1 MSWKI
6 DSAHSEINFTV
17 RHMMIANV
25 RGRFET
31 FEGAVEF
38 DQDRP
43 ESTQVEVR
51 IDAASLNT
59 REEQRDAHLRS
70 ADFLDVANH
79 PDLLFRSTRIELLD
93 KTNARMYGDLTIK
106 NVTRPVVMDV
116 EFNGISKSPW
126 GAVVVG
132 FSAHTR
138 INRKDWDLT
147 WNVALE
153 TGGWLVGEEIKIDID
168 VELVKQEEPALAAA

>member
-6 DSAHSEINFTV
+6 DSAHSEINFTA

-25 RGRFET
+25 RGRFEA
-31 FEGAVEF
+31 FEGTVEF
-38 DQDRP
+38 DRDRP
-43 ESTQVEVR
+43 ENTQVEVR

-70 ADFLDVANH
+70 ADFLDIANH
-79 PDLLFRSTRIELLD
+79 PDLTFRSTRIELLD
-93 KTNARMYGDLTIK
+93 ETNARMYGELTIK
-106 NVTRPVVMDV
+106 NVSRPVVMDV
-116 EFNGISKSPW
+116 EFNGVSKSPW
-126 GAVVVG
+126 GAVVAG

-138 INRKDWDLT
+138 INRKDWGLA

-168 VELVKQEEPALAAA
+168 VELVKQEELALAEA